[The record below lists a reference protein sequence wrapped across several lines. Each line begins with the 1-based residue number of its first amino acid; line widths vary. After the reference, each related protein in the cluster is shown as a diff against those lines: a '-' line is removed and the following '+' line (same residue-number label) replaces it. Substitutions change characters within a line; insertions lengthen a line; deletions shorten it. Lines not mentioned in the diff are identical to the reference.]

1 MTNCHA
7 WKVKVKETVSN
18 RNPSSGSYMPDEL
31 ASSLKVRDT
40 VDDDDDDECVM
51 YAQNWRVTIIVCRT

>member
-1 MTNCHA
+1 M
-7 WKVKVKETVSN
+7 KETVSN

-31 ASSLKVRDT
+31 TSSLKVRDT

-51 YAQNWRVTIIVCRT
+51 YAQN